1 MRASWTPLGAPAYGS
16 VLVVGDV
23 TILLDCG
30 CDVGFEEACF
40 ERIGA
45 VAKDVD
51 LVLISHHE
59 LRHLGALAAAKARY
73 GLRAPIYA
81 TLPVTK
87 LGFVTMYEAW
97 AGYRASFGRDA
108 ARSKFTLDD
117 VDAAFGKMRPL
128 KFDQPLSLR
137 GKGAGVVITAHRCG
151 HSVGGAYW
159 RVRLGADDIVY
170 CVDAHHADERH
181 VAGAALSTSAET
193 RRPAVF
199 ITDCGAVARDVEASK
214 DKTTTNA
221 SRPAAEDAL
230 VAAALEALRRA
241 TASRPRTA
249 GLRRRGG
256 AAGPPLALREVRVVA
271 SVEDALRATRPASSP
286 RAASSSAA
294 RARRSSRASDG
305 AAASASRRPRA
316 RGGAPSAAAALEG
329 GARSVATRRGSRVP
343 LWGAELDAPSRKRA
357 RLEAARAEADLRRRA
372 EEMARG
378 VLLLEDEDGGAV
390 DLDDDDDD
398 AAGDVG
404 LEGPAGDGR
413 DGGRRVRRRT
423 QRELLESFKANALF
437 ARFAQPA
444 HPTFAPLAKKAPS
457 DDYGAPLPEA
467 IRAALVKARS
477 SLLGLET
484 RDGMNFLGEDDP
496 VEEEAPEADGAD
508 EAAAAAAA
516 PRKRGR
522 AVFDAAYDDAPSDD
536 DATTRWDRM
545 PVDLDVRCR
554 VVRVRGL
561 EGLCDGRSSRRS

>member
-51 LVLISHHE
+51 LVLVSHHE

-108 ARSKFTLDD
+108 ARRKFTLDD

-181 VAGAALSTSAET
+181 VAGAALSTSAAT

-214 DKTTTNA
+214 DKATTPA

-230 VAAALEALRRA
+230 VTAALEALRRGGHCLVPA
-241 TASRPRTA
+241 DCGSR
-249 GLRRRGG
+249 GLELCLALDEAWRSQRLGG
-256 AAGPPLALREVRVVA
+256 AYDLVFVHSMAKNVLDFARSQIEWMCGDAQKAFDGASKRRSGHPLALREVRVVA
-271 SVEDALRATRPASSP
+271 SVEDALRGDAPKCVV
-286 RAASSSAA
+286 AA
-294 RARRSSRASDG
+294 RGELECGAGAALLRAWASDERCCVCLT
-305 AAASASRRPRA
+305 APARP
-316 RGGAPSAAAALEG
+316 RGGAPSAAAAAAMRS
-329 GARSVATRRGSRVP
+329 AR
-343 LWGAELDAPSRKRA
+343 LWGDGLAINDIVTTSKNCPPKALQDGCAAPSAASYRCCR
-357 RLEAARAEADLRRRA
+357 RLTYRRRA
-372 EEMARG
+372 G
-378 VLLLEDEDGGAV
+378 VLGRASR
-390 DLDDDDDD
+390 
-398 AAGDVG
+398 APSPRWTRATRSRTRC
-404 LEGPAGDGR
+404 PAR
-413 DGGRRVRRRT
+413 TAT
-423 QRELLESFKANALF
+423 QR
-437 ARFAQPA
+437 
-444 HPTFAPLAKKAPS
+444 
-457 DDYGAPLPEA
+457 
-467 IRAALVKARS
+467 
-477 SLLGLET
+477 
-484 RDGMNFLGEDDP
+484 
-496 VEEEAPEADGAD
+496 
-508 EAAAAAAA
+508 
-516 PRKRGR
+516 PRPIG
-522 AVFDAAYDDAPSDD
+522 
-536 DATTRWDRM
+536 TRWAT
-545 PVDLDVRCR
+545 
-554 VVRVRGL
+554 
-561 EGLCDGRSSRRS
+561 S